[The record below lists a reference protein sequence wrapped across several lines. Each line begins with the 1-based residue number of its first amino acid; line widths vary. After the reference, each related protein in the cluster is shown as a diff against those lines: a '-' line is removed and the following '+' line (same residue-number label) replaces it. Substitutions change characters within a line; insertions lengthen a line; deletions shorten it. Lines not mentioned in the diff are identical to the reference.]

1 MGVVGGV
8 EHLDGQAGAAEPFVG
23 GEAVV
28 EQLVHDDLDEGQVA
42 RRRITG
48 AGQGAHDQQGLKAG
62 PALQGV
68 REAGQGLADGGR
80 QEAAQ
85 QLRRGLGWPGPVAGR
100 FSGEQG
106 DTPVGGRPEDAGAQG
121 LGVAGQDRAQ
131 PPGPAGGGFQGQA
144 AQQLGFLEQAADP
157 FAEVAHLGPRFR
169 LEDLLPVGFFL
180 VQFVVVAD
188 EGDGKDAARHQQRE
202 PMAAQGVE
210 HPCRC
215 RAAYHRLSWVG
226 VSGGSVG
233 ETPSAYPLTGDA
245 GRS

>member
-1 MGVVGGV
+1 MAITKNKTRYGATERDWDNLVT
-8 EHLDGQAGAAEPFVG
+8 AG
-23 GEAVV
+23 
-28 EQLVHDDLDEGQVA
+28 LM
-42 RRRITG
+42 
-48 AGQGAHDQQGLKAG
+48 
-62 PALQGV
+62 
-68 REAGQGLADGGR
+68 
-80 QEAAQ
+80 
-85 QLRRGLGWPGPVAGR
+85 
-100 FSGEQG
+100 
-106 DTPVGGRPEDAGAQG
+106 
-121 LGVAGQDRAQ
+121 
-131 PPGPAGGGFQGQA
+131 
-144 AQQLGFLEQAADP
+144 
-157 FAEVAHLGPRFR
+157 
-169 LEDLLPVGFFL
+169 EDLLPVGFFL